1 MKKALTQNILL
12 ALAAIFVLLMISL
25 ACGTVAPKENI
36 NLALT
41 SAAATI
47 ASGSPTV
54 QVLPTLPP
62 APTLAA
68 TSTPRPG
75 PCKAESRVNS
85 VNLRRSPSGDIIGCC
100 LSAGEDVEIQKVD
113 EKGEWALIEGIER
126 PAHQGWV
133 KLSLLNITGD
143 CAQVSATPQN

>member
-1 MKKALTQNILL
+1 MKKAFTSKFFVALTFLFFLL
-12 ALAAIFVLLMISL
+12 IITL
-25 ACGTVAPKENI
+25 ACGIAVPKENI

-47 ASGSPTV
+47 ASGSSNE
-54 QVLPTLPP
+54 QALPTLPP
-62 APTLAA
+62 VQTLAP

-75 PCKAESRVNS
+75 PCKAEARVNS
-85 VNLRRSPSGDIIGCC
+85 VNMRRSPSGDIIGCC
-100 LSAGEDVEIQKVD
+100 LSAGENVEIQKVD

-143 CAQVSATPQN
+143 CAMISATPQN

>member
-1 MKKALTQNILL
+1 MKKPLSPNILIT
-12 ALAAIFVLLMISL
+12 LAAFFFLLIISL
-25 ACGTVAPKENI
+25 ACGIAEPKENI

-47 ASGSPTV
+47 ASGSPND

-62 APTLAA
+62 APTQAL

-85 VNLRRSPSGDIIGCC
+85 VNLRRGPSGDIIGCC

-133 KLSLLNITGD
+133 KLSLLNISGD
-143 CAQVSATPQN
+143 CEMVSATQ

>member
-1 MKKALTQNILL
+1 MKKPLTFNFLITLASLIFLL
-12 ALAAIFVLLMISL
+12 IISL
-25 ACGTVAPKENI
+25 ACGIVEPKENI

-47 ASGSPTV
+47 ASGPSNS

-62 APTLAA
+62 APSQAPT
-68 TSTPRPG
+68 TTPNPG
-75 PCKAESRVNS
+75 PCKTESRINS

-113 EKGEWALIEGIER
+113 EKGEWALIEGLER
-126 PAHQGWV
+126 PSHQGWV
-133 KLSLLNITGD
+133 KLSLLNISDD
-143 CAQVSATPQN
+143 CDLVSATPMN

>member
-1 MKKALTQNILL
+1 MKKPLSPNILITM
-12 ALAAIFVLLMISL
+12 AAFFFLLIFSL
-25 ACGTVAPKENI
+25 ACGIVEPKENI

-47 ASGSPTV
+47 TSGSSNG

-62 APTLAA
+62 TPTQAPT
-68 TSTPRPG
+68 TSPRPG

-85 VNLRRSPSGDIIGCC
+85 VNIRRSPSGDIIGCC

-126 PAHQGWV
+126 PSHQGWV

-143 CAQVSATPQN
+143 CDLVSETTQN